1 MRSHAMVSASV
12 GHGEEEMK
20 EKLQQASDIGYT
32 GATLIHP
39 SHVLAAN
46 TAFGPKG
53 DEVARAERVLEALDQ
68 ARSEGRGAVAL
79 DGQMIDAAHGASA
92 RATIQQASEYGL
104 AVGVSY

>member
-1 MRSHAMVSASV
+1 MVSASV

-39 SHVLAAN
+39 SHVSAAN
-46 TAFGPKG
+46 RTFGPKG
-53 DEVARAERVLEALDQ
+53 EEIVRAERVLEALEQ
-68 ARSEGRGAVAL
+68 ARSKGRGAVAL

-92 RATIQQASEYGL
+92 LATIQRASEYGL
-104 AVGVSY
+104 TVGVSN